1 MGKYHSNKKA
11 NRKNRLIWHWTNFV
25 RNLCFLKMASREIL
39 SAPLWSLWHW
49 CGEKMVLKYSTVSY
63 THLTLPT
70 ICSV

>member
-49 CGEKMVLKYSTVSY
+49 CGEKMELKYSMLMDLFIVN
-63 THLTLPT
+63 L
-70 ICSV
+70 